1 MRTSEF
7 CNYQGVGA
15 CTIDLF
21 KFKYCIYVTA
31 NPPLTLFLCI
41 VSFACYIKCW
51 LAVNSLFLLTCTDDL
66 SNLSSVMR
74 PDEHRLVISWL
85 WNTHISTQTGT
96 HRERERERCWL
107 ERGEVV
113 RGTFGEFCNHPCD
126 IWALLSPF
134 LAPSSNFC
142 ILKHKTKTCIRLS
155 MVNLGIK
162 KHMLTL
168 PSHHRISKQQIR
180 TIKSIQQQ
188 LDLTLMSFY
197 SVCGWGHLM
206 LGVNSKALL
215 SIVPSAPPLQH
226 VGTQS
231 VKQGMPG

>member
-1 MRTSEF
+1 MYRWL
-7 CNYQGVGA
+7 
-15 CTIDLF
+15 I
-21 KFKYCIYVTA
+21 K
-31 NPPLTLFLCI
+31 PLLCYETRR
-41 VSFACYIKCW
+41 AQTYNQ
-51 LAVNSLFLLTCTDDL
+51 L
-66 SNLSSVMR
+66 VMK
-74 PDEHRLVISWL
+74 HS
-85 WNTHISTQTGT
+85 HIHTNRDTQ
-96 HRERERERCWL
+96 RERERERCWL

-215 SIVPSAPPLQH
+215 SIVPSAPLFSMWEHNLLNKECQVKLQRNRAD
-226 VGTQS
+226 VFQQA
-231 VKQGMPG
+231 VEVR